1 MYEFLLLLLLNSQV
15 LSTSLL
21 SNANISSHF
30 TLCIDVILLKKKP
43 NKYHLLAVERIDL
56 QNAKKTILLFIL
68 QPIF

>member
-1 MYEFLLLLLLNSQV
+1 MHKCSFVQ
-15 LSTSLL
+15 
-21 SNANISSHF
+21 
-30 TLCIDVILLKKKP
+30 KKKR